1 MVAIL
6 TWPYPMY
13 TKWDQ
18 RMVEHLIRSQECNPS
33 FETLHSGDCVHDGRF
48 SQHLP
53 LYCSVSTVRLYFCRQ
68 TAFCFDKALSTNGFV
83 RFYFAFFCVGISIFL
98 NRSRWFRFIFP
109 LLWISFMI
117 LLFLFSLR
125 KRHSNAHTSLDAQR
139 QWTQWRKLNEMY
151 YIMIS
156 FWFYIYTCEQY
167 PNVFYRFWTQYTTI
181 QNEIH
186 TYTKVPFDIV
196 ICAGFQC
203 YEKCMVFS
211 SFCMPS
217 ILDFI
222 VRIDT
227 IWNKSAMWFRRIMV
241 HRSWKYNLIE
251 IDWNWAKK
259 APSSTQTCFFVRLN
273 LLSFDRRHPFV

>member
-6 TWPYPMY
+6 TRPYPMY

-48 SQHLP
+48 SQDLP

-139 QWTQWRKLNEMY
+139 QWTQWQKLNEMY
-151 YIMIS
+151 YIVIS
-156 FWFYIYTCEQY
+156 FWFYIYTYEQY

-181 QNEIH
+181 
-186 TYTKVPFDIV
+186 
-196 ICAGFQC
+196 
-203 YEKCMVFS
+203 
-211 SFCMPS
+211 
-217 ILDFI
+217 
-222 VRIDT
+222 
-227 IWNKSAMWFRRIMV
+227 
-241 HRSWKYNLIE
+241 
-251 IDWNWAKK
+251 
-259 APSSTQTCFFVRLN
+259 
-273 LLSFDRRHPFV
+273 

>member
-1 MVAIL
+1 MRASILFYSHFKKDSNAFIHSICGTKSYAFVKRIKSISMVAIL
-6 TWPYPMY
+6 TRPYPMY

-48 SQHLP
+48 SQDLP

-139 QWTQWRKLNEMY
+139 QWTQW
-151 YIMIS
+151 
-156 FWFYIYTCEQY
+156 Q
-167 PNVFYRFWTQYTTI
+167 
-181 QNEIH
+181 
-186 TYTKVPFDIV
+186 
-196 ICAGFQC
+196 
-203 YEKCMVFS
+203 
-211 SFCMPS
+211 
-217 ILDFI
+217 
-222 VRIDT
+222 
-227 IWNKSAMWFRRIMV
+227 
-241 HRSWKYNLIE
+241 
-251 IDWNWAKK
+251 
-259 APSSTQTCFFVRLN
+259 
-273 LLSFDRRHPFV
+273 

>member
-1 MVAIL
+1 MTDFHKIFLCIAL
-6 TWPYPMY
+6 YPQFAFIFVG
-13 TKWDQ
+13 K
-18 RMVEHLIRSQECNPS
+18 RLFVSIRLCLQMDSFVFVLPFSAMEYPS
-33 FETLHSGDCVHDGRF
+33 FSIVQDD
-48 SQHLP
+48 
-53 LYCSVSTVRLYFCRQ
+53 
-68 TAFCFDKALSTNGFV
+68 FV
-83 RFYFAFFCVGISIFL
+83 
-98 NRSRWFRFIFP
+98 
-109 LLWISFMI
+109 
-117 LLFLFSLR
+117 LFSLCCESLLWFCYFCF
-125 KRHSNAHTSLDAQR
+125 HSVKGIQTR
-139 QWTQWRKLNEMY
+139 TQVSMHNDNEHNGNSWMKCIILWY
-151 YIMIS
+151 R
-156 FWFYIYTCEQY
+156 FDFIYTCEQY
-167 PNVFYRFWTQYTTI
+167 PNVFYRFWAQYTTI

-186 TYTKVPFDIV
+186 TYTKVPFDVV

-227 IWNKSAMWFRRIMV
+227 IWNKSAKWFRRIMV

-251 IDWNWAKK
+251 IDWNWEKN